1 MFVFVYI
8 NKVNYKQCLAAECT
22 KQEMTE
28 CPIQVF
34 ASLKHNQSNL
44 HYSLTKKLKDAYTYS
59 VYRLK
64 TLTNQL

>member
-28 CPIQVF
+28 T
-34 ASLKHNQSNL
+34 SLKHNQTNL
-44 HYSLTKKLKDAYTYS
+44 HYSLTKKLKDAYTQC
-59 VYRLK
+59 LQ
-64 TLTNQL
+64 TQDLTNQL